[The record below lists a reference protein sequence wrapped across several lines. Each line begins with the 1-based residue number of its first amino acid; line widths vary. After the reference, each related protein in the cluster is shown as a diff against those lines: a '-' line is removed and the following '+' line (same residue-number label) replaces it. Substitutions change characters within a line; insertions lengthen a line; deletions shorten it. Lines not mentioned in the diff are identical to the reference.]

1 MPKGLNER
9 LINHQVSDADLTAVS
24 AIRLQLASCKGM
36 LDGPQARDSFDQMM
50 EVTPVAAGVEYQAG
64 TVGGVPGTWC
74 RLKQPKADTA
84 ILYLHGGGYVVGTAN
99 AYRHLAG
106 QFAARTGL
114 DAYVADYGLAPEHPF
129 PTAFN
134 HAKATYV
141 GLVEAGYQQ
150 IVIVGD
156 SAGGG
161 LSLSLATQISEDLK
175 SVHGIAP
182 VCCAIMSPWTDLTLS
197 GGSHE
202 ALAEEELFLTRAGLE
217 ALAHHYLAGHDPR
230 DPVASPL
237 FGLNGKLP
245 PLQIHVGAA
254 EILLSDTLEYAKRA
268 HTAGAT
274 ITTHVWEAMPH
285 VFPNGF
291 ALLEAAERAMTMM
304 SEFIVSHLKA

>member
-1 MPKGLNER
+1 MFKGLNER
-9 LINHQVSDADLTAVS
+9 FINHQVSDTDLIELS
-24 AIRLQLASCKGM
+24 AIRLQLAPVKGM
-36 LDGPQARDSFDQMM
+36 LEGPQARDSFDQMM
-50 EVTPVAAGVEYQAG
+50 EITPVAAGVKYQAE

-74 RLKQPKADTA
+74 RLKQPKSSAV

-129 PTAFN
+129 PTALN
-134 HAKATYV
+134 HVKAVYV
-141 GLVEAGYQQ
+141 GLVEAGYRQ
-150 IVIVGD
+150 IVVVGD

-161 LSLSLATQISEDLK
+161 LSLSLAAWISDDPN

-182 VCCAIMSPWTDLTLS
+182 ACCAIMSPWTDLTLT
-197 GGSHE
+197 GDSHE

-217 ALAHHYLAGHDPR
+217 ALAYHYLAGHDPR

-237 FGLNGKLP
+237 FGLHEGLP
-245 PLQIHVGAA
+245 PLQIHVGTA
-254 EILLSDTLEYAKRA
+254 EILLSDTLEFAKRA
-268 HTAGAT
+268 LEAGAT
-274 ITTHVWEAMPH
+274 ITTHIWEAMPH

-291 ALLEAAERAMTMM
+291 AQLEAAEHAMAMM
-304 SEFIVSHLKA
+304 SEFIVSHLKD